1 MGEKSPFQKGWS
13 KLNQDIIAKQC
24 IQNDDLVLVVSDED
38 KEIVWKSY
46 HEKLLNTEF
55 AYDKN
60 SAAKANAVI
69 GVNRLVHW

>member
-1 MGEKSPFQKGWS
+1 M
-13 KLNQDIIAKQC
+13 
-24 IQNDDLVLVVSDED
+24 LVVSDGD

-69 GVNRLVHW
+69 GVNRLVH